1 MIFFETND
9 LLCHPLWGRN
19 RKIQMFY
26 LYTTLTD
33 LCTFGSVE
41 CYLAS
46 LKTCSD
52 MQGIC
57 IVTTQGMQAMKI
69 FINQVKIDNRQSHLR
84 QLTSGNNSLSTL
96 NL

>member
-1 MIFFETND
+1 
-9 LLCHPLWGRN
+9 
-19 RKIQMFY
+19 MFY

-41 CYLAS
+41 CYVES
-46 LKTCSD
+46 FKTCSD

-84 QLTSGNNSLSTL
+84 QLTPGNNSLSTL

>member
-1 MIFFETND
+1 MIFLETND

-19 RKIQMFY
+19 RKIQIFY
-26 LYTTLTD
+26 LYTTFTY
-33 LCTFGSVE
+33 LCTFGSAE

-52 MQGIC
+52 MQEIY

-69 FINQVKIDNRQSHLR
+69 FINQAKIDNQTISFMAVDIWK
-84 QLTSGNNSLSTL
+84 
-96 NL
+96 